1 MEQVESS
8 NAGINTK
15 ILFHGV
21 SRRRSTC
28 ACVGVQKMHNGN
40 VEDLKVY
47 EESVIDSVTG

>member
-8 NAGINTK
+8 NAEINTK

-21 SRRRSTC
+21 IRSGGSC
-28 ACVGVQKMHNGN
+28 VYVGVEKMHNGN
-40 VEDLKVY
+40 AEDLKVY